1 MAQTSAR
8 GGSRRYDNSSRQAQ
22 ARANRGRIIDAAR
35 QLFIEQGYEV
45 TIAQIARK
53 AGVSVPTVQKAF
65 GTKAGLVKAVYDVTL
80 AGDDEPVPMGGR
92 PVFLRLEAETDA
104 HEVLRLFAEIGG
116 DVSSRLGELYPTIL
130 AGAMGGDPDLVDLRR
145 TISTETRTGSTQ
157 LVDKL
162 IEIGGIRAGLSRDD
176 AIDSLWWLIQPEQYV
191 VLVGQAGWPL
201 ERYVAWLNTMLV
213 RLLLADAAPER

>member
-1 MAQTSAR
+1 
-8 GGSRRYDNSSRQAQ
+8 
-22 ARANRGRIIDAAR
+22 
-35 QLFIEQGYEV
+35 
-45 TIAQIARK
+45 
-53 AGVSVPTVQKAF
+53 F

-145 TISTETRTGSTQ
+145 TISTETRAGSTQ

-201 ERYVAWLNTMLV
+201 ERYVAWLN
-213 RLLLADAAPER
+213 